1 MLELCVTVCIWTLVQ
16 AAPAQ
21 TGTVRALL
29 IGNDLYNQPK
39 VFPPLRG
46 TPQRDVE
53 AVSDA
58 LRSAGVAKQNIT
70 ILNNLDYEHFFAA
83 IHAFRLKLSD
93 GDSAIFYYSG
103 HGFSIDD
110 HAYLVPT
117 DFKLESTRRA
127 AESRSV
133 SLEQVKRDLSKAQMR
148 ALIIDACRT
157 NIPLLKQALGPRP
170 SLSLANLYDS
180 KPAGTGELIVFATQ
194 GGKPAIA
201 EAPAEGLSYFTYYF
215 VKRFGNTL
223 PDLGTVVR
231 QAQIATSM
239 SSSHSQEPE
248 VRDNL
253 QGYLM
258 FPISSSEPT
267 TLPAASPRQIPAQVP
282 GEPDFNTMLPLECPK
297 EGGFAPSWQL
307 GDNYQPYLDSNVK
320 QVSFTAMGTSV
331 RVPLNPVLARHIG
344 NSETKIVGEMLG
356 HVHTLLEEIS
366 SEIGLPE
373 SLRGPKG
380 PVILKLKI
388 KSLMREQRSIPAHL
402 YVSYGSF
409 LGSEEVKGDVAK
421 IAIKDLSAATQDFVS
436 HLDQESIQKARE
448 ACETAVQ
455 QLLKP
460 TR

>member
-1 MLELCVTVCIWTLVQ
+1 MIFQWAKSRGYTKGSRRFGRVLELCVTVCIWTLVQ

-93 GDSAIFYYSG
+93 GDSAIYYYSG

-133 SLEQVKRDLSKAQMR
+133 SLD
-148 ALIIDACRT
+148 
-157 NIPLLKQALGPRP
+157 
-170 SLSLANLYDS
+170 YDS

-223 PDLGTVVR
+223 PDLGTVVP

-344 NSETKIVGEMLG
+344 NSETKIIGEMLG